1 MVFSSLI
8 FLFLFL
14 PATLAIYYLCP
25 PRGRNLVVTTAS
37 LGFFAWGAPR
47 FVFVLLASCAA
58 DFLLARRAAPGAA
71 PLPARRL
78 RVGLAIALNLGLLL
92 YFKYANFAVEQ
103 LNALRALLD
112 VSPLVW
118 NRVLLPIGISFF
130 TFQKISYLIDVFRGT
145 AEPARSYDRYL
156 LYVALFPQLIAGP
169 IVRYQD
175 VALQIDRRTHDTE
188 TFLSG
193 AWRFALGMARKV
205 LLANPAGHLADLA
218 FEAHGQVGCLG
229 AWIGIHAY
237 ALQIYFDFAGYS
249 DMAIGLGRMF
259 GFQFLENFDFP
270 YVARSVTEFWRRWHI
285 SLSTW
290 MRDYLY
296 IPLGGNRG
304 SLLRVYANLWI
315 VFAIS
320 GFWHGASWN
329 FVAWGLFHGLL
340 LSLERAVRWRFGR
353 WPVPAVIGVPWTY
366 LLVLLGWVLFRAAD
380 LSDAGA
386 YLAALAGRVPAAAAA
401 TAGFAAELGDPRNL
415 TVLIVGS
422 VAACAPL
429 LGLRRLVD
437 EWPVGAPPGAARLPA
452 ALVARGTVT
461 ALLLWASAT
470 ALAAGGFNPF
480 IYYRF

>member
-1 MVFSSLI
+1 MVFSSLW
-8 FLFLFL
+8 FLFAFL
-14 PATLAIYYLCP
+14 PATLATYYLCP
-25 PRGRNLVVTTAS
+25 PRGRNLVATVAS

-47 FVFVLLASCAA
+47 FVFALLASCAV
-58 DFLLARRAAPGAA
+58 DFLLARRASPGAA
-71 PLPARRL
+71 PVAARRL
-78 RVGLAIALNLGLLL
+78 RVGLAIALNVGLLL

-103 LNALRALLD
+103 LNTLRTLLD
-112 VSPLVW
+112 VSPLIW

-130 TFQKISYLIDVFRGT
+130 TFQKISYLVDVFRG
-145 AEPARSYDRYL
+145 AAQPARSYDRYL

-169 IVRYQD
+169 IVRYHD
-175 VALQIDRRTHDTE
+175 VALQIDRRTYDTE

-205 LLANPAGHLADLA
+205 LLANPLGHLADLA
-218 FEAHGQVGCLG
+218 FEAHGQAGCFG
-229 AWIGIHAY
+229 SWIGIHAY

-249 DMAIGLGRMF
+249 DMAIGLGRML

-315 VFAIS
+315 VFTIS
-320 GFWHGASWN
+320 GFWHGAAWN
-329 FVAWGLFHGLL
+329 FVVWGLFHGLL
-340 LSLERAVRWRFGR
+340 LSFERAIRWRFGR
-353 WPVPAVIGVPWTY
+353 WPVPAGLGMPLTY
-366 LLVLLGWVLFRAAD
+366 LLVLLSWVLFRAAN
-380 LSDAGA
+380 LSDALS
-386 YLAALAGRVPAAAAA
+386 YLAALAGRVPAAPTAAA
-401 TAGFAAELGDPRNL
+401 ALVSELSDPRNL
-415 TVLIVGS
+415 TVLLVGS
-422 VAACAPL
+422 VAAFAPL
-429 LGLRRLVD
+429 LGLRRLFD
-437 EWPVGAPPGAARLPA
+437 EWRVGAPASAMRLHA
-452 ALVARGTVT
+452 ALVARGAAT

-470 ALAAGGFNPF
+470 ALAAGGYNPF